1 MCAWLGEPAG
11 WCTPLKDSM
20 VSGALQIAGLL
31 VGGIGMI
38 GTFAVTG
45 MPQWRV
51 SAFIE
56 HNIIVFETIWE
67 GLWMHCIRQANIRMQ
82 CKVYDSVLALS
93 PDLQASRGLMC
104 AGSALSFLA
113 FLVAVVG
120 MKCTRCRQSS
130 WPAKGYILLTAGLLF
145 ILSGAVTLIPVC
157 WVANTIIRDFYNP
170 AVNVAQK
177 RELGEALYL
186 GWVAAFCLLTAGA
199 IFCCFCRCCEK
210 SRSYGYSAPPHHLLH
225 TQHLHR
231 TTESSYSRSQY
242 V

>member
-1 MCAWLGEPAG
+1 MIR
-11 WCTPLKDSM
+11 
-20 VSGALQIAGLL
+20 GALQIAGLL
-31 VGGIGMI
+31 VGGFGTV

-56 HNIIVFETIWE
+56 NNIIVFETIWE

-104 AGSALSFLA
+104 AASVLSLLA
-113 FLVAVVG
+113 FLVATIG
-120 MKCTRCRQSS
+120 MKCTRCQQSD
-130 WPAKGYILLTAGLLF
+130 WPAKGYILLAAGLLF
-145 ILSGAVTLIPVC
+145 LLSGTVTLIPTC
-157 WVANTIIRDFYNP
+157 WVANTIIRDFYDP
-170 AVNVAQK
+170 VVNVAQK

-186 GWVAAFCLLTAGA
+186 GWVSTFCLLAAGA
-199 IFCCFCRCCEK
+199 IFCCFCCCCEK
-210 SRSYGYSAPPHHLLH
+210 TRSYGYSAPSHHLPLG
-225 TQHLHR
+225 QHLNG
-231 TTESSYSRSQY
+231 TAESAYSRSQY

>member
-1 MCAWLGEPAG
+1 
-11 WCTPLKDSM
+11 M
-20 VSGALQIAGLL
+20 VGGALQVAGLL
-31 VGGIGMI
+31 VGSIGVI

-56 HNIIVFETIWE
+56 NNIIVFETIWE
-67 GLWMHCIRQANIRMQ
+67 GLWMHCIRQATIRMQ

-113 FLVAVVG
+113 FVAAVIG
-120 MKCTRCRQSS
+120 MKCTRCTQGS
-130 WPAKGYILLTAGLLF
+130 WPAKGSVTLTAGLLF
-145 ILSGAVTLIPVC
+145 ILAGAVELIPVC
-157 WVANTIIRDFYNP
+157 WVANAIISDFYNP
-170 AVNVAQK
+170 MVNVAQK

-186 GWVAAFCLLTAGA
+186 GWVSAFCLIAAGV

-210 SRSYGYSAPPHHLLH
+210 SRTYGYSAPTPYPTHSH
-225 TQHLHR
+225 HLHR
-231 TTESSYSRSQY
+231 KTESSYSKSQY

>member
-1 MCAWLGEPAG
+1 
-11 WCTPLKDSM
+11 M
-20 VSGALQIAGLL
+20 VGGALQIAGLL
-31 VGGIGMI
+31 LGGIGMI

-56 HNIIVFETIWE
+56 NNIIVFETIWE

-104 AGSALSFLA
+104 AGSVLSCLA
-113 FLVAVVG
+113 FVVAIIG
-120 MKCTRCRQSS
+120 MKCMRCVWSTCQ
-130 WPAKGYILLTAGLLF
+130 AKGYINLMAGLLF
-145 ILSGAVTLIPVC
+145 ILSGAVELIPVC
-157 WVANTIIRDFYNP
+157 WVANTIISDFYNP

-186 GWVAAFCLLTAGA
+186 GWAAAFCLIAAGA
-199 IFCCFCRCCEK
+199 MFCCFYRCCEK
-210 SRSYGYSAPPHHLLH
+210 TRSYGYSAPTHYS
-225 TQHLHR
+225 TDNQHLHR
-231 TTESSYSRSQY
+231 KTESSYSKSQY

>member
-1 MCAWLGEPAG
+1 
-11 WCTPLKDSM
+11 M
-20 VSGALQIAGLL
+20 VSGALQVAGLL
-31 VGGIGMI
+31 IGGIGMI

-93 PDLQASRGLMC
+93 ADLQASRG
-104 AGSALSFLA
+104 
-113 FLVAVVG
+113 
-120 MKCTRCRQSS
+120 QSS
-130 WPAKGYILLTAGLLF
+130 WPAKGYILLMAGLLF
-145 ILSGAVTLIPVC
+145 ILSGAITLIPVC
-157 WVANTIIRDFYNP
+157 WVANTIIKDFYNP

-186 GWVAAFCLLTAGA
+186 GWVAAFCLLAAGA

-210 SRSYGYSAPPHHLLH
+210 TRSYGYSAPPHHPLH
-225 TQHLHR
+225 SQHLHR

>member
-1 MCAWLGEPAG
+1 
-11 WCTPLKDSM
+11 M
-20 VSGALQIAGLL
+20 VGDVLQIAGLL
-31 VGGIGMI
+31 VGGIGTI

-56 HNIIVFETIWE
+56 NNIIVFETIWE

-104 AGSALSFLA
+104 AGSALSSLA
-113 FLVAVVG
+113 FLVAITG
-120 MKCTRCRQSS
+120 LKCTRCMQSS
-130 WPAKGYILLTAGLLF
+130 WRDKGYIILTSGLLF
-145 ILSGAVTLIPVC
+145 ILSGAVELIPVC
-157 WVANTIIRDFYNP
+157 WVAHTIISDFYNP
-170 AVNVAQK
+170 MVNVAQK

-186 GWVAAFCLLTAGA
+186 GWAAAFCLLAAGA
-199 IFCCFCRCCEK
+199 IFCCFCRCGEK
-210 SRSYGYSAPPHHLLH
+210 TRSYGYSTPTSYPMHS
-225 TQHLHR
+225 QHLHR
-231 TTESSYSRSQY
+231 KTESLYSKSQY

>member
-1 MCAWLGEPAG
+1 
-11 WCTPLKDSM
+11 M
-20 VSGALQIAGLL
+20 VGGALQIAGLL
-31 VGGIGMI
+31 LGGIGMI

-56 HNIIVFETIWE
+56 NNIIVFETIWE

-104 AGSALSFLA
+104 AGSVLSFLA
-113 FLVAVVG
+113 FVAAIIG
-120 MKCTRCRQSS
+120 MKCTRCMRSS
-130 WPAKGYILLTAGLLF
+130 WQGKGYIILTAGLLF
-145 ILSGAVTLIPVC
+145 ILSGAVEFVPVC
-157 WVANTIIRDFYNP
+157 WVASTIISDFYNP

-186 GWVAAFCLLTAGA
+186 GWAAAFCLIAAGS
-199 IFCCFCRCCEK
+199 IFCCFYRCCEK
-210 SRSYGYSAPPHHLLH
+210 TRSYGYSSPTHYS
-225 TQHLHR
+225 TDSQQR
-231 TTESSYSRSQY
+231 KTESSYSKSQY

>member
-1 MCAWLGEPAG
+1 MI
-11 WCTPLKDSM
+11 S
-20 VSGALQIAGLL
+20 SALQIAGLL
-31 VGGIGMI
+31 LGGLGTI

-56 HNIIVFETIWE
+56 NNIIVFETIWE

-104 AGSALSFLA
+104 AGSVLSFLA
-113 FLVAVVG
+113 FLIATVG
-120 MKCTRCRQSS
+120 MKCTRCRQSG
-130 WPAKGYILLTAGLLF
+130 WPTKGYILLAAGLLF
-145 ILSGAVTLIPVC
+145 ILSGTTVLVPIC
-157 WVANTIIRDFYNP
+157 WVANTIIKDFYNP
-170 AVNVAQK
+170 VVNVAQK

-186 GWVAAFCLLTAGA
+186 GWVAAFCLLAAGA

-210 SRSYGYSAPPHHLLH
+210 TGSYNYSVPPHHLPLN
-225 TQHLHR
+225 QHLHG
-231 TTESSYSRSQY
+231 TTESAYSKSQY

>member
-1 MCAWLGEPAG
+1 
-11 WCTPLKDSM
+11 M
-20 VSGALQIAGLL
+20 VGGALQIAGLL

-56 HNIIVFETIWE
+56 NNIIVFETIWE

-104 AGSALSFLA
+104 AGSVLSFLA
-113 FLVAVVG
+113 FVAATLG
-120 MKCTRCRQSS
+120 MKCTRCAQSS
-130 WPAKGYILLTAGLLF
+130 LQLKGYIILTAGILF
-145 ILSGAVTLIPVC
+145 ILSGVVELIPVC
-157 WVANTIIRDFYNP
+157 WVANSIISDFYNP
-170 AVNVAQK
+170 VINVAQK

-186 GWVAAFCLLTAGA
+186 GWAAAFCLIAAGA
-199 IFCCFCRCCEK
+199 IFCCFFRYCDK
-210 SRSYGYSAPPHHLLH
+210 TRSHRYSAPTHYSTHSQQLH
-225 TQHLHR
+225 SK
-231 TTESSYSRSQY
+231 TESSYSRSQY

>member
-1 MCAWLGEPAG
+1 
-11 WCTPLKDSM
+11 M
-20 VSGALQIAGLL
+20 VSGALQLAGLI
-31 VGGIGMI
+31 VGGIGAV

-56 HNIIVFETIWE
+56 NNIIVFESICE

-82 CKVYDSVLALS
+82 CKVYDSPLALS

-104 AGSALSFLA
+104 AAAVLSFLA
-113 FLVAVVG
+113 FALAATG
-120 MKCTRCRQSS
+120 MKCMRCAPSS
-130 WPAKGYILLTAGLLF
+130 EQAKGHLLLAAGLLF
-145 ILSGAVTLIPVC
+145 LLSGAVELIPLC

-170 AVNVAQK
+170 VVNVAQK

-186 GWVAAFCLLTAGA
+186 GWGATFCLIAAGA
-199 IFCCFCRCCEK
+199 TFCCFCCCQEK
-210 SRSYGYSAPPHHLLH
+210 TRSYSYSSPPHGPARD
-225 TQHLHR
+225 QCCR
-231 TTESSYSRSQY
+231 GKPESSYSKSQY

>member
-1 MCAWLGEPAG
+1 MA
-11 WCTPLKDSM
+11 S
-20 VSGALQIAGLL
+20 SALQVAGLL
-31 VGGIGMI
+31 IGGLGMI

-56 HNIIVFETIWE
+56 SNIIVFETIWE
-67 GLWMHCIRQANIRMQ
+67 GLWMHCIRQVNIRMQ

-104 AGSALSFLA
+104 AGSVLSFLA
-113 FLVAVVG
+113 FVVAIIG
-120 MKCTRCRQSS
+120 MKCTRCTQSS
-130 WPAKGYILLTAGLLF
+130 WQAKGYIILTAGFLF
-145 ILSGAVTLIPVC
+145 SLSGIVELIPVC
-157 WVANTIIRDFYNP
+157 WVANTIISDFYNP

-186 GWVAAFCLLTAGA
+186 GWVSAFCLVAAGA
-199 IFCCFCRCCEK
+199 IFCCFYCCCEK
-210 SRSYGYSAPPHHLLH
+210 TRSYGYSAPAHYPTHS
-225 TQHLHR
+225 QHLHR
-231 TTESSYSRSQY
+231 ETEIAYSKSQY

>member
-1 MCAWLGEPAG
+1 MI
-11 WCTPLKDSM
+11 
-20 VSGALQIAGLL
+20 SGVLQIAGLL

-56 HNIIVFETIWE
+56 NNIIVFETIWE

-93 PDLQASRGLMC
+93 ADLQASRGLMC
-104 AGSALSFLA
+104 AGSVLSFLA
-113 FLVAVVG
+113 FVVAIIG
-120 MKCTRCRQSS
+120 MKCTRCVPSS
-130 WPAKGYILLTAGLLF
+130 WQAKGYIILTAGILF
-145 ILSGAVTLIPVC
+145 ILSGVVALIPVC
-157 WVANTIIRDFYNP
+157 WVANSIISDFYNP
-170 AVNVAQK
+170 MVNVAQK

-186 GWVAAFCLLTAGA
+186 GWVSAFCLIAAGA
-199 IFCCFCRCCEK
+199 IFCCICRCREET
-210 SRSYGYSAPPHHLLH
+210 RSYTYSSPTLYTAHS
-225 TQHLHR
+225 QNK
-231 TTESSYSRSQY
+231 TENSYSKSQY

>member
-1 MCAWLGEPAG
+1 
-11 WCTPLKDSM
+11 M
-20 VSGALQIAGLL
+20 VSSALQITGLL
-31 VGGIGMI
+31 IGGIGMI

-56 HNIIVFETIWE
+56 NNIIVFETIWE

-82 CKVYDSVLALS
+82 CKVYDSMLALS

-104 AGSALSFLA
+104 AGSVLSFLA
-113 FLVAVVG
+113 FIIAIIG
-120 MKCTRCRQSS
+120 MKCTRCAQSS
-130 WPAKGYILLTAGLLF
+130 WQAKDCIILTAGLLF
-145 ILSGAVTLIPVC
+145 ILSGAVELIPVC
-157 WVANTIIRDFYNP
+157 WVANTIISDFYNP
-170 AVNVAQK
+170 IVNVAQK

-186 GWVAAFCLLTAGA
+186 GWVAAFCLIAAGA

-210 SRSYGYSAPPHHLLH
+210 TRSYGHSAPTHYRTHS
-225 TQHLHR
+225 QRLHR
-231 TTESSYSRSQY
+231 KTASSYSKSQY

>member
-1 MCAWLGEPAG
+1 
-11 WCTPLKDSM
+11 M
-20 VSGALQIAGLL
+20 VGGALQIAGLL
-31 VGGIGMI
+31 LGGIGMI

-56 HNIIVFETIWE
+56 SNIIVFETIWE

-104 AGSALSFLA
+104 AGSVLSFLA
-113 FLVAVVG
+113 FMVAVIG
-120 MKCTRCRQSS
+120 MKCMRCAQSS
-130 WPAKGYILLTAGLLF
+130 WQAKGYVILAGGVLF
-145 ILSGAVTLIPVC
+145 ILSGAVELIPVC

-186 GWVAAFCLLTAGA
+186 GWVAAFCLLAAGA
-199 IFCCFCRCCEK
+199 LFCCFCCCREK
-210 SRSYGYSAPPHHLLH
+210 SRSYGYSAPTRCPAHSRHS
-225 TQHLHR
+225 HR
-231 TTESSYSRSQY
+231 ETESSYSKSQY

>member
-1 MCAWLGEPAG
+1 MIG
-11 WCTPLKDSM
+11 
-20 VSGALQIAGLL
+20 GALQILGLL
-31 VGGIGMI
+31 LGGIGMI
-38 GTFAVTG
+38 GTFTITG

-56 HNIIVFETIWE
+56 NNIIVFETIWE

-104 AGSALSFLA
+104 AGSVLSFLA
-113 FLVAVVG
+113 FTVAILG
-120 MKCTRCRQSS
+120 MKCTRCTQGS
-130 WPAKGYILLTAGLLF
+130 WHAKGYLILTAGLLF
-145 ILSGAVTLIPVC
+145 ILSGAVELIPVC

-170 AVNVAQK
+170 VVNVAQK

-186 GWVAAFCLLTAGA
+186 GWAAAFCLIAAGA
-199 IFCCFCRCCEK
+199 VFSCFYCCCEK
-210 SRSYGYSAPPHHLLH
+210 TRSYRYSTPSHCPAHS
-225 TQHLHR
+225 QHSQR
-231 TTESSYSRSQY
+231 KTESSYSKSQY

>member
-1 MCAWLGEPAG
+1 MI
-11 WCTPLKDSM
+11 S
-20 VSGALQIAGLL
+20 SALQIAGLL

-56 HNIIVFETIWE
+56 NNIVVFETIWE

-82 CKVYDSVLALS
+82 CKVYDSMLALS

-104 AGSALSFLA
+104 AGSVLSFLA
-113 FLVAVVG
+113 FMVAIVG
-120 MKCTRCRQSS
+120 MKCTRCAPSS
-130 WPAKGYILLTAGLLF
+130 WQAKGYIILTAGLLF
-145 ILSGAVTLIPVC
+145 ILSGAVELIPVC
-157 WVANTIIRDFYNP
+157 WVANTIISDFYNP
-170 AVNVAQK
+170 MVNVAQK

-186 GWVAAFCLLTAGA
+186 GWVSSFCLITAGA
-199 IFCCFCRCCEK
+199 IFCCFCCCCEK
-210 SRSYGYSAPPHHLLH
+210 TRSYGYSSPMHYSTHS
-225 TQHLHR
+225 QHLHGK
-231 TTESSYSRSQY
+231 TESSYSKSQY

>member
-1 MCAWLGEPAG
+1 
-11 WCTPLKDSM
+11 M
-20 VSGALQIAGLL
+20 VGNVLQIAGLL
-31 VGGIGMI
+31 VGGLGTI

-56 HNIIVFETIWE
+56 NNIVVFETIWE

-82 CKVYDSVLALS
+82 CKVYNSVLALS

-113 FLVAVVG
+113 FLVAVMG
-120 MKCTRCRQSS
+120 MKCTRCMQSS
-130 WPAKGYILLTAGLLF
+130 WQDKGYIILTSGLLF
-145 ILSGAVTLIPVC
+145 ILSGAVELIPVC
-157 WVANTIIRDFYNP
+157 WVANTIISDFYNP
-170 AVNVAQK
+170 VVNVAQK

-186 GWVAAFCLLTAGA
+186 GWAAAFCLFAAGA
-199 IFCCFCRCCEK
+199 IFCCFCRCGE
-210 SRSYGYSAPPHHLLH
+210 RIRRYGYSTPTSYPMHS
-225 TQHLHR
+225 QHLHR
-231 TTESSYSRSQY
+231 KTESSYSKSQY

>member
-1 MCAWLGEPAG
+1 
-11 WCTPLKDSM
+11 M
-20 VSGALQIAGLL
+20 VGGALQIAGLL
-31 VGGIGMI
+31 VGGLGMI

-56 HNIIVFETIWE
+56 TNIIVFETIWE

-104 AGSALSFLA
+104 AGSVLS
-113 FLVAVVG
+113 LVAFVVAIVG
-120 MKCTRCRQSS
+120 MKCTRCGQNS
-130 WPAKGYILLTAGLLF
+130 WQAKGYVILAAGLLF
-145 ILSGAVTLIPVC
+145 ILSGVVELIPVC
-157 WVANTIIRDFYNP
+157 WVANSIIRDFYNP
-170 AVNVAQK
+170 VVNVAQK

-186 GWVAAFCLLTAGA
+186 GWLAAFCLVAAGA
-199 IFCCFCRCCEK
+199 IFCSFCRCGEK
-210 SRSYGYSAPPHHLLH
+210 PRSYGYSAPTLYSAHS
-225 TQHLHR
+225 QELHR
-231 TTESSYSRSQY
+231 RTESSYSKSQY